1 LPEGEALQIMLEN
14 DFLGTVKVEILSLD
28 GRVLQ
33 TFLEE
38 KTDQRL
44 NVGRVLN
51 PSDVGNSAFFVR
63 VSDGQTS
70 ATRLVVK
77 F

>member
-1 LPEGEALQIMLEN
+1 MKGPEGKY
-14 DFLGTVKVEILSLD
+14 FFGTVKVEILGLD

-33 TFLEE
+33 TVFEE
-38 KTDQRL
+38 KITRT
-44 NVGRVLN
+44 VGKVLN
-51 PSDVGNSAFFVR
+51 LAAVPNAFFVR